1 MSFFYFFKSFSFFSF
16 FIFLFPFKT
25 DTTFFSPSFRYIPQ
39 EGKYWPDPSLPDMG
53 NKKSIHP
60 LEAPGAESKS
70 ATAQVSTLGGMLSR
84 SNSTRSKKSS
94 KYVVEG
100 KNGDTD
106 DTETRGTGG
115 SLLRNKTK
123 MCVLL

>member
-1 MSFFYFFKSFSFFSF
+1 V
-16 FIFLFPFKT
+16 
-25 DTTFFSPSFRYIPQ
+25 PQ
-39 EGKYWPDPSLPDMG
+39 GGKYWPDPSLPDMG

-70 ATAQVSTLGGMLSR
+70 SSGPLLTLGSVLSR

-94 KYVVEG
+94 KYVVDG
-100 KNGDTD
+100 QNGGGGDETD
-106 DTETRGTGG
+106 TRGTGG
-115 SLLRNKTK
+115 SLLRKTK

>member
-1 MSFFYFFKSFSFFSF
+1 
-16 FIFLFPFKT
+16 
-25 DTTFFSPSFRYIPQ
+25 
-39 EGKYWPDPSLPDMG
+39 MG

>member
-1 MSFFYFFKSFSFFSF
+1 LFLFSFK
-16 FIFLFPFKT
+16 FPFKT
-25 DTTFFSPSFRYIPQ
+25 YTQDTSFFSSFRYIPQ

-100 KNGDTD
+100 KNGDRDDRD